1 MPRGIGVGTGYVSGQ
16 KRLRFG
22 RVEMAEETIQTFVD
36 AIATRA
42 SIDPAA
48 AETAVGTILSVIQ
61 QEGDA
66 AKVSQ
71 LFNLLPGAA
80 NLAQQHPVVVG
91 SGGGVGGALSGLA
104 SKVVGAD
111 AGIIVAALAQIE
123 QTNLSMEQ
131 IKNIGSALLSYIK
144 DVNPALAKE
153 VFDRIPSLQKHFA

>member
-16 KRLRFG
+16 KSLRFG
-22 RVEMAEETIQTFVD
+22 RVEMAEETIQTFDD

-61 QEGDA
+61 REGDA
-66 AKVSQ
+66 ANVSQ

-80 NLAQQHPVVVG
+80 TTASGGSWFRWG
-91 SGGGVGGALSGLA
+91 SGRRPKRLSFESGRDRCGHHRCRA
-104 SKVVGAD
+104 GAD
-111 AGIIVAALAQIE
+111 R
-123 QTNLSMEQ
+123 TNKQ

-144 DVNPALAKE
+144 DVNAVLAKE

>member
-16 KRLRFG
+16 KSLRFG

-71 LFNLLPGAA
+71 LFNYLPGAA

-91 SGGGVGGALSGLA
+91 SGSGVGGALSGLA
-104 SKVVGAD
+104 SKVMGSD

-123 QTNLSMEQ
+123 QTNLSIEQ
-131 IKNIGSALLSYIK
+131 IKNIGSATLSYIK
-144 DVNPALAKE
+144 DANPALAKE
-153 VFDRIPSLQKHFA
+153 VFDRIPGLQKHFA